1 MAHTPHPSA
10 ATLQAKLTELTTAI
24 RLAEADRA
32 RYALDEACGDA
43 GAAGR
48 LTAVEGELTRYRL
61 QVERLDAALVAA
73 KEAEAQVDEAS
84 IVADLDA
91 AKSAALDGAI
101 LSHAKALD
109 AAMGAALKAATAYVE
124 AGRARREAVHA
135 AGRALQALQP
145 EFRMLDA
152 SVAVGSLADGA
163 AARDVV
169 LSRTAEFLRVF
180 GLEHLL
186 SASYSGTAGTVETV
200 VAANHELVVERL
212 AGWTPEVVRAA
223 HEPAEAA

>member
-1 MAHTPHPSA
+1 MKTPIPSA
-10 ATLQAKLTELTTAI
+10 ATLQAKLAELTTAI

-32 RYALDEACGDA
+32 RLALDEAGGDA
-43 GAAGR
+43 GATER
-48 LTAVEGELTRYRL
+48 LAAVEGELSRYYL
-61 QVERLDAALVAA
+61 QAERLDAALVAA

-91 AKSAALDGAI
+91 AKSAALDTT
-101 LSHAKALD
+101 LLKHAKALD
-109 AAMGAALKAATAYVE
+109 AGLASALKAASAFVE
-124 AGRARREAVHA
+124 AGRARREAVHV

-169 LSRTAEFLRVF
+169 LSRTAELLRVF
-180 GLEHLL
+180 GLDHLL
-186 SASYSGTAGTVETV
+186 SASYSGTAGTVEAV

-223 HEPAEAA
+223 HQPVETEA